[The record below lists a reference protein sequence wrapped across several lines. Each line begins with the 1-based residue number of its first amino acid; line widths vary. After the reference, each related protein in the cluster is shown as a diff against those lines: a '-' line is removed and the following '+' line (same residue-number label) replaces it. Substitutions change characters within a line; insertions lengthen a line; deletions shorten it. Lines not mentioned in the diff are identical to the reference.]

1 MAPARLLTS
10 ILCLLLASCGATRHT
25 TAPDVEELTR
35 YVLVIEESSS
45 GQVTHDWRPA
55 KDFDLSRYGSLSGAR
70 APHGRSAPVSCH
82 QRDCDEENREC
93 VRECM
98 SRPLARG
105 FGHMTTGNRG
115 KGGKQVYCEHRCMQP
130 YIDCKELQERRPQEF
145 SAVDEAID
153 WLKHNRQMLLVGS
166 VVIIAGIAFVTV
178 SAGAGVVI
186 LAPAVLLAS

>member
-1 MAPARLLTS
+1 
-10 ILCLLLASCGATRHT
+10 
-25 TAPDVEELTR
+25 
-35 YVLVIEESSS
+35 
-45 GQVTHDWRPA
+45 
-55 KDFDLSRYGSLSGAR
+55 
-70 APHGRSAPVSCH
+70 
-82 QRDCDEENREC
+82 
-93 VRECM
+93 
-98 SRPLARG
+98 
-105 FGHMTTGNRG
+105 
-115 KGGKQVYCEHRCMQP
+115 MQP